1 MPSLRQ
7 IILRE
12 TGLDLRRCQ
21 NCAQCEAA
29 LRRALTQ
36 PANVTP
42 SPPLTPGPSP
52 SVGYNGGRGE
62 NWDGDIP
69 IESVIHLVMLDDE
82 EVLTA
87 RTVWSDSIQ
96 QASRYACQ
104 RGLDLARVLAALR
117 DEARRR
123 GMMEDG

>member
-7 IILRE
+7 IILSE
-12 TGLDLRRCQ
+12 TGQDLRRCQ

-29 LRRALTQ
+29 LRRAL
-36 PANVTP
+36 P
-42 SPPLTPGPSP
+42 SPA
-52 SVGYNGGRGE
+52 GRGE
-62 NWDGDIP
+62 GWDGDLP
-69 IESVIHLVMLDDE
+69 IESVVHLVMLNDE

-104 RGLDLARVLAALR
+104 RGLDLARVIAALR

-123 GMMEDG
+123 GLPLSPPDPASPRDAGKEGV